1 MTNIE
6 IKSNS
11 KKEKINIY
19 NSKQFLFM
27 EKAGNLAAKTL
38 DYITKFVKPGVA
50 TLKLDELCNRFII
63 QNKAKPAPLNYNGYP
78 KSICTSVNHV
88 VCHGIPS
95 NKILDEGDI
104 INIDITVI
112 LNGWYGDSSRM
123 YIVGNSTS
131 IKAKKLIN
139 TTYKSMMEG
148 IKQIKPG
155 STLGDI
161 GYTIQR
167 IANKNNFSIVKD
179 FCGHGIGKQFHEPPS
194 VLHFGNK
201 GEGLELKEGM
211 IFTIEPMLNIGTN
224 EVKILEDGWTVVTK
238 DKKLS
243 AQFEHTIGVTKGG
256 YKIFTLSP
264 KKYEKPPY

>member
-1 MTNIE
+1 MTNPHF
-6 IKSNS
+6 KSNS

-19 NSKQFLFM
+19 NSKQFLLM
-27 EKAGNLAAKTL
+27 EKAGNLAARTL
-38 DYITKFVKPGVA
+38 DYITQFVKPEI
-50 TLKLDELCNRFII
+50 TTQKLNELCHNFII
-63 QNKAKPAPLNYNGYP
+63 KNKAKPAPLNYNGYP

-88 VCHGIPS
+88 VCHGIPC
-95 NKILDEGDI
+95 NKILDKGDI

-112 LNGWYGDSSRM
+112 LNSWYGDSSRM
-123 YIVGNSTS
+123 YIVGNNTS
-131 IKAKKLIN
+131 IKTKKLIDV
-139 TTYKSMMEG
+139 TYECMMEG

-155 STLGDI
+155 STLGNI
-161 GYTIQR
+161 GYTIQT

-179 FCGHGIGKQFHEPPS
+179 FCGHGIGKQFHESPS

-211 IFTIEPMLNIGTN
+211 IFTIEPMLNVGTN
-224 EVKILEDGWTVVTK
+224 EIKILKDGWTVVTK

-243 AQFEHTIGVTKGG
+243 AQFEHTIGVTHDG

-264 KKYEKPPY
+264 KKYRKPPY